1 MGEAFRTACL
11 IGWPVKHSKSPIIH
25 GHWMECHGIAG
36 EYRLEEVSPDDFTDF
51 VTNLAAHGYVGSNV
65 TIPHKEMALAASEP
79 DERARAVGA
88 ANTLWLDNG
97 RLRSTNTDV
106 EGFVS
111 CLDDQTPGWDA
122 NLENALLL
130 GAGGAARAVAHGLLE
145 RGARNA
151 YVVNRTFP
159 RAVSFQARLGSQIH
173 PAHWRDVPAL
183 LCEADLIVNATSLGM
198 VGNPDMEIDLDAAR
212 DDAVVADLVYTPL
225 MTSLLKAAEKRGLRY
240 ADGLGMLL
248 HQAARPFELWW
259 GVRPEVTPELRD
271 LVVRALNAG

>member
-1 MGEAFRTACL
+1 MGEAVRTACL

-25 GHWMECHGIAG
+25 GHWMERHGISG
-36 EYRLEEVSPDDFTDF
+36 EYLLEEVSPDDFTDF
-51 VTNLAAHGYVGSNV
+51 VENLAAHGYVGSNV

-88 ANTLWLDNG
+88 ANTLWLDEG

-111 CLDDQTPGWDA
+111 CLDDQTPGWDE
-122 NLENALLL
+122 NLEHAVLL

-145 RGARNA
+145 RGARNVH
-151 YVVNRTFP
+151 VVNRTFP

-183 LCEADLIVNATSLGM
+183 LPQADLIVNATSLGM
-198 VGNPDMEIDLDAAR
+198 VGNPDLVLDLDGAR

-225 MTSLLKAAEKRGLRY
+225 MTPLLKTARKRGLRY

-259 GVRPEVTPELRD
+259 GVRPEVTRELRE
-271 LVVRALNAG
+271 LVVRALGAG